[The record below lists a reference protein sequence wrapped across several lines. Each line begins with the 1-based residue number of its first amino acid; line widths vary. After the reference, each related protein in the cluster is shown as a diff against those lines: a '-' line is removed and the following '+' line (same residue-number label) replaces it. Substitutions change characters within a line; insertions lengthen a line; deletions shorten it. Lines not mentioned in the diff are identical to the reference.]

1 MALRWSAVRII
12 GGHVEGGPITTEI
25 HARNIDVDR
34 LVTETDL
41 ESALLGLPRAGIG
54 HICGIVEVFE
64 SSVRLL
70 CKPAGQLRNGEPKP
84 RSSRMVEVSRLTI
97 SFVNYPFVLCGVP
110 VALLFTNQFHHP
122 VGQFF
127 PKQVLGGYRNRCVLT
142 RQIVGAIRLGC
153 DCKVREI
160 VAVDANVRHLLGA
173 AGSISVW
180 ARYSGL
186 LRSEFCCVGQ
196 FPVDG
201 GNSEVVCF
209 CRAAKHGIRL
219 WIDELKLSVFVCDGV
234 LVHTEHN
241 CACM

>member
-1 MALRWSAVRII
+1 MKKIPDTGRVLLAVVSVVVPIFADIDMALRWGAVRII
-12 GGHVEGGPITTEI
+12 GGHVEGGPISTEI
-25 HARNIDVDR
+25 HARNIDVNR

-41 ESALLGLPRAGIG
+41 ESALLRLPRAGIG

-70 CKPAGQLRNGEPKP
+70 CELAVQLRKVERKR
-84 RSSRMVEVSRLTI
+84 RSSRMVEFSRLTI

-110 VALLFTNQFHHP
+110 VALLFTNHFHHA

-160 VAVDANVRHLLGA
+160 VAADANVRHLLGA
-173 AGSISVW
+173 TVPITV
-180 ARYSGL
+180 
-186 LRSEFCCVGQ
+186 
-196 FPVDG
+196 
-201 GNSEVVCF
+201 
-209 CRAAKHGIRL
+209 
-219 WIDELKLSVFVCDGV
+219 
-234 LVHTEHN
+234 
-241 CACM
+241 